1 MITELTQDDG
11 NRPLEG
17 TNKTLCTERA
27 MRKEQC
33 HHKRMTRLTCEYPRV
48 SGRGM
53 GGQWP
58 ATVSRALNTTMP
70 TQVLLKENIIF
81 ITPTRV
87 WPQVKQQGGNTAPLI
102 NRKLN

>member
-17 TNKTLCTERA
+17 TNKTLCTTGAR
-27 MRKEQC
+27 RKEQC
-33 HHKRMTRLTCEYPRV
+33 PHKRLTRLACECPRV
-48 SGRGM
+48 SGGGV

-58 ATVSRALNTTMP
+58 ATVSGALHTNILAL
-70 TQVLLKENIIF
+70 VLLKEDTLIF

-87 WPQVKQQGGNTAPLI
+87 WPQIKQ
-102 NRKLN
+102 